1 MIDLTKLVKPTHAP
15 GELDSPAPSRGGGG
29 RKRGNGSGGRSHSHK
44 QSTMGWVSCG
54 MALTAA
60 LLSLIAVPAK
70 SAQGF
75 AAAAIFIV
83 LLCCV
88 TSLVIIGVVSAV
100 VGITSK
106 RRGTLLASAGLL
118 LNPAVGAAFAIYLWW
133 PVGANLVIAAEN
145 GMVEEVQRAIAM
157 GVNVNEVVDLVDNRN
172 ESFKGTAL
180 IGASM
185 NGHVEVVKLLIDEQA
200 EVNLPDNLGRT
211 ALFHAVTQ
219 GHAEVAATLL
229 DNGADPNLNPPG
241 ATLLYNAAKLGKEL
255 IVHRLLRHGAKVI
268 SQDYPP
274 LIVAAEAG
282 HSKIV
287 ELLLDYR
294 ADVNATDADGNTAL
308 HLAASQG
315 HVYAVKKLLAKQANP
330 SLTNRFRETPL
341 EMALG
346 NGHKTVSEDLLNA
359 GTPVDVFSAIALGDT
374 TRVKKELERDA
385 TLVTQTKRELTPLHL
400 AAREGNL
407 EIVRVLLEKGA
418 PVNARS
424 RPDGG
429 ETPLYLATRNGRT
442 EVLGALLEAKADANL
457 MVAVQGAKAPA
468 LYFAVVGGHVKI
480 VELLLAAGAD
490 VNVLCEVKGVE
501 GTPLLFAA
509 GQRQLAIARMLI
521 DAKADVNFRKNINT
535 PTALIDAARNGDSD
549 MVLLLINAKADVNV
563 RLGTTPL
570 ITLVEQKQRGNE
582 KAEIYDVIFNHL
594 NAAGARD

>member
-1 MIDLTKLVKPTHAP
+1 MIDLTKLVKTSDANGDPTT
-15 GELDSPAPSRGGGG
+15 PASSRGG
-29 RKRGNGSGGRSHSHK
+29 RGSGRGGGHRGRSHK
-44 QSTMGWVSCG
+44 QSTMGWVSVG

-88 TSLVIIGVVSAV
+88 AGLVIIGIVSAV

-106 RRGTLLASAGLL
+106 RRGTVLAAAGLL
-118 LNPAVGAAFAIYLWW
+118 LNPAVGAAFAVYLWW

-145 GMVEEVQRAIAM
+145 GNVEEVQRAIDL
-157 GVNVNEVVDLVDNRN
+157 GVNVNEMVDLADSKS
-172 ESFKGTAL
+172 ESFRGTAL

-185 NGHVEVVKLLIDEQA
+185 NGHVEVVKLLIGQQA
-200 EVNLPDNLGRT
+200 EVNLPDSQGRT

-229 DNGADPNLNPPG
+229 DSGADPNVNPPG
-241 ATLLYNAAKLGKEL
+241 PTLLYNAAKLGKEL
-255 IVHRLLRHGAKVI
+255 IVQRLLRHGANVI
-268 SQDYPP
+268 STDYPP

-294 ADVNATDADGNTAL
+294 ADVNATDGDGNTAL

-315 HVYAVKKLLAKQANP
+315 HVYAVKRLLAKQANP
-330 SLTNRFRETPL
+330 ALTNRYRETPL
-341 EMALG
+341 EMALS
-346 NGHKTVSEDLLNA
+346 NEQKTVAEDLLNA
-359 GTPVDVFSAIALGDT
+359 GTPVDIFSAIALGDPA
-374 TRVKKELERDA
+374 RVRKELERDA
-385 TLVTQTKRELTPLHL
+385 TLITQTKRELTPLHL

-407 EIVRVLLEKGA
+407 DIVRVLIEREA
-418 PVNARS
+418 PVNART

-429 ETPLYLATRNGRT
+429 ETPLYLATRAGHA
-442 EVLGALLEAKADANL
+442 EVVQQLLESKADANL
-457 MVAVQGAKAPA
+457 MVAAYAAKGPA
-468 LYFAVVGGHVKI
+468 LYFAVIGGHAKI

-490 VNVLCEVKGVE
+490 VNVLCEVRGVE

-509 GQRQLAIARMLI
+509 GQKQLAIAKLLI
-521 DAKADVNFRKNINT
+521 EAKADVNFRKNVNT
-535 PTALIDAARNGDSD
+535 PTALIEAARSGDPD

-563 RLGTTPL
+563 RLGTTSL
-570 ITLVEQKQRGNE
+570 VTLVEQKQRSNE
-582 KAEIYDVIFNHL
+582 KAEVYDQIFNHL
-594 NAAGARD
+594 SAAGARD